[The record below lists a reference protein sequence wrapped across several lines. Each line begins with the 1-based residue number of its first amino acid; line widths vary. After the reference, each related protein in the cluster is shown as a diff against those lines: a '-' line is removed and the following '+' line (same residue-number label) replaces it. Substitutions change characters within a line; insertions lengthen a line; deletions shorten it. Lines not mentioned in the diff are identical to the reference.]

1 MRTSYTPRQGQEVV
15 FIRDRIGRVS
25 AGYSCLDE
33 EGGFWVLADVTKA
46 VGRLDEARNREAERA
61 DRAEAALNELRQKL
75 VALT

>member
-1 MRTSYTPRQGQEVV
+1 MRTSYTPRSGQEVE

-33 EGGFWVLADVTKA
+33 EGGFWVLADVTDA

-61 DRAEAALNELRQKL
+61 DRAEAALNDMRHKL
-75 VALT
+75 AALT

>member
-33 EGGFWVLADVTKA
+33 EGGFWVLADVTDA
-46 VGRLDEARNREAERA
+46 VAKLDDARNREADRA
-61 DRAEAALNELRQKL
+61 DRAEAALNDLRMKL
-75 VALT
+75 AEIT